1 MHINAQGVLRPRC
14 PVSDIERCA
23 VLVHRLLWNTQEAL
37 NTGRIQMA
45 RKKLLQKR
53 VSVKDRIAWLTLNR
67 PEKKNALNQQLMDEL
82 ISALRQIRDNREIRC
97 IVIAAAGDAFC
108 AGMDLHELGNR
119 HKTPHRWDQG
129 DLRELLAMMRSC
141 PQITIASVQGY
152 CLGGGMV
159 IVNGCELAV
168 AANDAQ
174 IGMPEIIRGSYGAV
188 ATPTLFQS
196 GVPAKTAF
204 RVQLTGKNLTGEE
217 AARVGLVSHAVP
229 AGEVRKTVVELAH
242 DIASRHPAA
251 LEHAKLSAYA
261 ALDSSYEL
269 ALKTD
274 EYISHRLR
282 IYADPTGH
290 VDGYLKSQKGGG
302 TAGYVKPDAV

>member
-1 MHINAQGVLRPRC
+1 
-14 PVSDIERCA
+14 
-23 VLVHRLLWNTQEAL
+23 
-37 NTGRIQMA
+37 MA
-45 RKKLLQKR
+45 GKKYLQKR
-53 VSVKDRIAWLTLNR
+53 VSVKDRIARLTLNR
-67 PEKKNALNQQLMDEL
+67 PEKKNALNQQLLDEL
-82 ISALRQIRDNREIRC
+82 IEALRQIRDNREIRC
-97 IVIAAAGDAFC
+97 IVISAAGDAFC

-119 HKTPHRWDQG
+119 HKSPHRWDQG

-168 AANDAQ
+168 AAEDAQ

-188 ATPTLFQS
+188 ATPTLFKS

-204 RVQLTGKNLTGEE
+204 RVQLTGKNLSGEE
-217 AARVGLVSHAVP
+217 AARVGLVSHVVP
-229 AGEVRKTVVELAH
+229 AKDLKKTVDALSR

-261 ALDSSYEL
+261 AMDSTYEL

-274 EYISHRLR
+274 EYLSHRLR

-290 VDGYLKSQKGGG
+290 VDGYLKSQKGGSKQD
-302 TAGYVKPDAV
+302 YVKPDSL

>member
-1 MHINAQGVLRPRC
+1 
-14 PVSDIERCA
+14 
-23 VLVHRLLWNTQEAL
+23 
-37 NTGRIQMA
+37 MA
-45 RKKLLQKR
+45 KQKLIQKR
-53 VSVKDRIAWLTLNR
+53 VSVKDRIARLTLNR
-67 PEKKNALNQQLMDEL
+67 PEKKNALSQGLLDEL
-82 ISALRQIRDNREIRC
+82 IGALMDIRDRRDIRC
-97 IVIAAAGDAFC
+97 IVIAGAGDAFC

-129 DLRELLAMMRSC
+129 DLRELLAVMRSC

-168 AANDAQ
+168 ASNDAQ

-188 ATPTLFQS
+188 ATPTLFQA

-204 RVQLTGKNLTGEE
+204 RVQLTGKNLSGEE

-229 AGEVRKTVVELAH
+229 AKDLKKTVDGLAH
-242 DIASRHPAA
+242 DIASRHPSA
-251 LEHAKLSAYA
+251 LEHAKMSAYA
-261 ALDSSYEL
+261 AMDSTYEM

-274 EYISHRLR
+274 EYLSHRLR

-302 TAGYVKPDAV
+302 KAGYVKPDAT